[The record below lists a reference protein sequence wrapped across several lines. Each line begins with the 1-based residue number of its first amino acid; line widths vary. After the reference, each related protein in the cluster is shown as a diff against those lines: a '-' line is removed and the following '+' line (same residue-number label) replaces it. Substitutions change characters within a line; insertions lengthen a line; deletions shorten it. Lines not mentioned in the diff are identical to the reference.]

1 MTRQTDPTT
10 VSEDTGAAD
19 PGADPAADPA
29 ADVVEQALDEVR
41 RDLAA
46 RRASGELPRLPR
58 NALSSQFAGVV
69 EASSATLTRR
79 SHVDVPGLGA
89 AALLPSWRPVRG
101 NPLKWL
107 LGTLLRPLYALT
119 GPFVRRQVRDFADRT
134 FRAVRELDD
143 RQQTMAEFM
152 AGAHLDR
159 IRTLEH
165 RVAELEEELDRLR
178 DRED

>member
-1 MTRQTDPTT
+1 MSQDVDPAA
-10 VSEDTGAAD
+10 GAVEQ
-19 PGADPAADPA
+19 DPAADL
-29 ADVVEQALDEVR
+29 VEQALAEVR
-41 RDLAA
+41 EDLAA

-58 NALSSQFAGVV
+58 QAVSSQFAGVV
-69 EASSATLTRR
+69 EASSAQVARP

-89 AALLPSWRPVRG
+89 AALLPNWRPPRG
-101 NPLKWL
+101 NPVKWL
-107 LGTLLRPLYALT
+107 VGTLLRPLYALA

-134 FRAVRELDD
+134 FQAVRELDD
-143 RQQTMAEFM
+143 RQQSMAEFM

-178 DRED
+178 ARRD

>member
-1 MTRQTDPTT
+1 MTQDTAHSAAAGMTD
-10 VSEDTGAAD
+10 E
-19 PGADPAADPA
+19 DPAADLVQQA
-29 ADVVEQALDEVR
+29 VEEVR

-46 RRASGELPRLPR
+46 RRERGELPRLPAS
-58 NALSSQFAGVV
+58 ALTSQFAGVV
-69 EASSATLTRR
+69 EASSAKLTRG

-101 NPLKWL
+101 NPLKWF
-107 LGTLLRPLYALT
+107 LGTLLRPIYALT

-143 RQQTMAEFM
+143 RQQSMAEFM

-159 IRTLEH
+159 VRTLEH

-178 DRED
+178 TRGA